1 MCLDPITATVLT
13 VASNAFGTIAQYS
26 QQRAEYNA
34 QMEAFRRSEEAY
46 NQQIRLN
53 QDAANRGYMSE
64 QQKLQGEF
72 MKASQEAQSRLTA
85 SLQSQGSVLASGRTG
100 QSIGLLLSD
109 AEREYG
115 RDLANIAQNLAF
127 NRMDYFTGTEGIYQN
142 AMSANNAAAAN
153 RMLEP
158 TAPSSI
164 GLISGLA
171 NAAVSG
177 VTTFASLKAPSAGGG
192 SVPRPIPDW
201 SQSTPKITRI
211 DWQ

>member
-1 MCLDPITATVLT
+1 MCLPVVAGIATFAT
-13 VASNAFGTIAQYS
+13 NAFSTIAGYS

-72 MKASQEAQSRLTA
+72 MKASQEAQGRLVA

-127 NRMDYFTGTEGIYQN
+127 NQQDYFTGTEGIYQN
-142 AMSANNAAAAN
+142 AMSANNAAASN
-153 RMLEP
+153 RMLQP
-158 TAPSSI
+158 SAPSSI
-164 GLISGLA
+164 GLVTGLA
-171 NAAVSG
+171 SAAASG
-177 VTTFASLKAPSAGGG
+177 VSTYASLKPPKAG
-192 SVPRPIPDW
+192 
-201 SQSTPKITRI
+201 K
-211 DWQ
+211 